1 MNISDNCSRLA
12 LPGRRILPDFNFPR
26 LHPAATLPS
35 RQNLL
40 DARFKIL
47 LALGP
52 HLQTLDRYSLF
63 DAANPLQ
70 ESTNIFGG
78 LFLVIPQVFGAF
90 HGLEELFFLCAL
102 RACLLAAAEP
112 EQSPVPREKM
122 LESQVDFQ
130 VSEFAPVPVAVIL
143 AMAEKFE

>member
-1 MNISDNCSRLA
+1 M
-12 LPGRRILPDFNFPR
+12 ILRDLSFPR
-26 LHPAATLPS
+26 LPPAATPPS
-35 RQNLL
+35 RENLL

-78 LFLVIPQVFGAF
+78 FFLVIPQVFGPF
-90 HGLEELFFLCAL
+90 HGLEEPLFLCAF
-102 RACLLAAAEP
+102 RICLLAAAET
-112 EQSPVPREKM
+112 EQTSVPSEKM
-122 LESQVDFQ
+122 
-130 VSEFAPVPVAVIL
+130 
-143 AMAEKFE
+143 